1 MSGLESFLANIVWM
15 TLLWTVVWSLATI
28 SFYLLT
34 KKLYRRWPRIWFSP
48 LLAAPLLLMIAAL
61 LLRTSYTEYSHST
74 HWLVMLLGPA
84 TVAFAVP
91 IYEQR
96 KTIRQYWPVLTF
108 GVMVGSSVAIFSA
121 WGLASLLSLDGS
133 LRLSLLPRSITS
145 PFAVVISENIGGVPQ
160 MTSLFVVLT
169 GVIGATVGEI
179 ILRFLPLKSAISR
192 GALFGMGAHGAG
204 VAKAQQIGLEEGSIA
219 GLVMVLVGL
228 ANVFSAPLIHWAL
241 L

>member
-1 MSGLESFLANIVWM
+1 MSGIMDYLTPALGMMV
-15 TLLWTVVWSLATI
+15 LWSAATI
-28 SFYLLT
+28 LFYLLA
-34 KKLYRRWPRIWFSP
+34 KKLYRRWPRVWFSP
-48 LLAAPLLLMIAAL
+48 LIAAPVLLIAAVLLM
-61 LLRTSYTEYSHST
+61 RTSYAEYNSAT

-96 KTIRQYWPVLTF
+96 AVIRQYWPVLLF
-108 GVMVGSSVAIFSA
+108 GVLVGSSVAILSA

-133 LRLSLLPRSITS
+133 LRLSLIPRSVTS
-145 PFAVVISENIGGVPQ
+145 PFAMALSEDIGGIPNL
-160 MTSLFVVLT
+160 TALFVVVT
-169 GVIGATVGEI
+169 GVIGAALGDT
-179 ILRFLPLKSAISR
+179 ILHFLPLKSGLAR

-204 VAKAQQIGLEEGSIA
+204 VAKAQQLGKEEGTIA

-228 ANVFSAPLIHWAL
+228 VNVFAAPLIRWIL